1 MSWRSEQEQQIPA
14 HQRMT
19 SVQIARFIKHYER
32 LTRWM
37 LESEVMA
44 PGLCIN
50 LDASHRVAQWS
61 VCAAFGSV
69 SISPVVFI
77 SRSV

>member
-1 MSWRSEQEQQIPA
+1 MSWRSEQEQQVPA

-44 PGLCIN
+44 PGLSIN
-50 LDASHRVAQWS
+50 LDASHRVAQCRFVLPS
-61 VCAAFGSV
+61 D
-69 SISPVVFI
+69 
-77 SRSV
+77 RSA